1 VHARRAYA
9 PAHVDAGGEG
19 GVTAPLPAA
28 LGALSERGRG
38 GGSGGAGLSPSD
50 YVAGT
55 GSGAVTGSTVQ
66 SGCPGMGG
74 VVSS

>member
-1 VHARRAYA
+1 MRAAR
-9 PAHVDAGGEG
+9 V
-19 GVTAPLPAA
+19 APLPRSRPPWCAVGPGDD
-28 LGALSERGRG
+28 LRPHTSGAQVPPRPPY
-38 GGSGGAGLSPSD
+38 A
-50 YVAGT
+50 AGT

>member
-1 VHARRAYA
+1 MPRRCRARTTGARA
-9 PAHVDAGGEG
+9 
-19 GVTAPLPAA
+19 APLPAA

-50 YVAGT
+50 YAAGT

>member
-1 VHARRAYA
+1 MPRRCRARTTGARA
-9 PAHVDAGGEG
+9 
-19 GVTAPLPAA
+19 APLPAA

-38 GGSGGAGLSPSD
+38 GGSGGAELD
-50 YVAGT
+50 YAAGT